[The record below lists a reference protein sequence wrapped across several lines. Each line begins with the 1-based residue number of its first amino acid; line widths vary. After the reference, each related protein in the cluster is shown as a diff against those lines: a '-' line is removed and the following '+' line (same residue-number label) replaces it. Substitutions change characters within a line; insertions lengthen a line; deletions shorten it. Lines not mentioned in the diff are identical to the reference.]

1 MHLNVQHIPRGS
13 TKRTGGTI
21 EGDSKVKDSRE
32 TTSSTERIGGTI
44 EGAEKVKDLK
54 LVAILVGFFLPSNSV
69 KFIKTYGNLE
79 FISPG
84 SRATL
89 SSARAWFKQYG
100 SVLAE
105 ITNEEFMNLTV
116 RFVDGFELY
125 DTDKHLIVNA
135 KGKELS
141 AWLWISGDTFTYAEL
156 RIHIYQGPRTNK
168 EQHMPTSP

>member
-1 MHLNVQHIPRGS
+1 MAVDIRRYIHICRIADSYLPGTEDEQRATYAHLSINVYGRLSIDVNWPNCYVGCAKS
-13 TKRTGGTI
+13 
-21 EGDSKVKDSRE
+21 EGLERE

-54 LVAILVGFFLPSNSV
+54 LVAILVGFFQPSNSV
-69 KFIKTYGNLE
+69 KFNKTYGNLE
-79 FISPG
+79 FISPV
-84 SRATL
+84 SRAIL

-105 ITNEEFMNLTV
+105 ITNEEFLNLMV

-135 KGKELS
+135 KGNKLS
-141 AWLWISGDTFTYAEL
+141 A
-156 RIHIYQGPRTNK
+156 
-168 EQHMPTSP
+168 